1 MVTALHL
8 TDQEVWEWCFD
19 IYLKHNIRLKFPKNT
34 DYTKTYQWRYVK
46 SICNKFNEW
55 EFDRDT
61 AIAFIEIAVAYAKEL
76 KVLEKGLAVLH
87 QGNMLNIC
95 YERLRSKDNDKENL
109 LARLQYSYD
118 HMAGIS
124 GDLFKYLIGRNSS
137 RDFHQLTNDYMN
149 NKICMEAISLVK
161 PARKALKMISER
173 DKIEAQILPDIGRLY
188 ISRTHLLDG
197 SSHIN
202 VVQDLLAL

>member
-1 MVTALHL
+1 M
-8 TDQEVWEWCFD
+8 
-19 IYLKHNIRLKFPKNT
+19 
-34 DYTKTYQWRYVK
+34 K